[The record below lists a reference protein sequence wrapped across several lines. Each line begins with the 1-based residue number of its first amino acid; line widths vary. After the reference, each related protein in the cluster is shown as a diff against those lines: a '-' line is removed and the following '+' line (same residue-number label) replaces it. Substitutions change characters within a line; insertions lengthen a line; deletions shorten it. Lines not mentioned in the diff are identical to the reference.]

1 MMWKTKKE
9 EGKKKESCDIYRT
22 SLRFLYQPV
31 FFKLKKLNDQRL
43 AVKIS
48 ISGKTVSNPM

>member
-9 EGKKKESCDIYRT
+9 EGKKKESCDVYRT